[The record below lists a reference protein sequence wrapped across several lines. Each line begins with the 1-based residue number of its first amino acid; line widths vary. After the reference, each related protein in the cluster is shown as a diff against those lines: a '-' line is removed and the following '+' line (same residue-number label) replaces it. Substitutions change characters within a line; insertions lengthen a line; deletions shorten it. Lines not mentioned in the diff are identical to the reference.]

1 MAQAARTLLM
11 NLDEHAH
18 RLRFL
23 IRDRDAKFDV
33 VFAAAGITTVKI
45 PHRAPRANAYA
56 ERWVRTVRT
65 ERLDWTL
72 IWNPASPA
80 AGPDPISRALQ
91 HRPPAPRYRP

>member
-45 PHRAPRANAYA
+45 PPGRRERMRAPSGGC
-56 ERWVRTVRT
+56 V
-65 ERLDWTL
+65 
-72 IWNPASPA
+72 PS
-80 AGPDPISRALQ
+80 GPSAWIG
-91 HRPPAPRYRP
+91 H